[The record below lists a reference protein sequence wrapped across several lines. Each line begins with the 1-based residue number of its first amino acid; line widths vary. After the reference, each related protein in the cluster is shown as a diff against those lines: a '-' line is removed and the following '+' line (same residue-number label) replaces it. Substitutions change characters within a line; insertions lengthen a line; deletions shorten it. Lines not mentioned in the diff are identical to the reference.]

1 MSDGKIDIPSGT
13 VFRRKI
19 DIPSGTVF
27 SFHEKIDIP
36 SGTVF
41 RRKIDIP
48 TGTVFRRKIE
58 MFFHLYT
65 RSQLPVIQ
73 YITNMFS
80 FLKNGD
86 IHNTIRTLTGFTGL
100 SPADSDKIKYSLL
113 NHSTAMRRNVMEGLA
128 VFTNIRQLEAEIET
142 RDINSITSGRQ
153 PSVAASIA
161 AGRATLSTFTPGD
174 LHRDNAVL
182 VLIMAKELAFLN
194 RTIQMI
200 SLIASRYQ
208 QEQEDASWGCSDI
221 QAGDE
226 LGESMID
233 NDDDDDEYDN
243 GYDEEAMTPRCGLR
257 RAGSHDSPQNAT
269 HTSNKNQLVS
279 TFLVASGQLQ
289 QKFINLCKLAGT
301 NIVLVNAMTT
311 MDRPRSEANFEK
323 QRRAENL
330 VLSDIYLEF
339 EKYDA
344 EHRSPVVWAFLEL
357 RDISVSA
364 WRIMS
369 MLAFCNLIRLAEGTD
384 FTINSPEDAIFSQ
397 GRDYCMPRQ
406 EAATMDWSAAAAGA
420 ADADADA
427 DAEADADAVEQR
439 QTQML

>member
-1 MSDGKIDIPSGT
+1 
-13 VFRRKI
+13 
-19 DIPSGTVF
+19 
-27 SFHEKIDIP
+27 
-36 SGTVF
+36 
-41 RRKIDIP
+41 
-48 TGTVFRRKIE
+48 
-58 MFFHLYT
+58 
-65 RSQLPVIQ
+65 
-73 YITNMFS
+73 MFS

-100 SPADSDKIKYSLL
+100 SPADRDKIKYSLL
-113 NHSTAMRRNVMEGLA
+113 DHSTAMRRNVMEGLP

-161 AGRATLSTFTPGD
+161 ASSSSSTFTPNNI
-174 LHRDNAVL
+174 HRDNAAL
-182 VLIMAKELAFLN
+182 ALIMAKELAFLN

-200 SLIASRYQ
+200 SLIASRYHE
-208 QEQEDASWGCSDI
+208 EQEDASWGYSDI

-226 LGESMID
+226 LGGGSISDDD
-233 NDDDDDEYDN
+233 NDFNGNGNGN

-257 RAGSHDSPQNAT
+257 RAGSHDSPQNDT
-269 HTSNKNQLVS
+269 HTSNKNQLVN

-289 QKFINLCKLAGT
+289 QKFINLCQLAGT

-311 MDRPRSEANFEK
+311 MDRPRSDANFEK
-323 QRRAENL
+323 QLRAENL

-357 RDISVSA
+357 RDISVAA

-384 FTINSPEDAIFSQ
+384 FTINNPEDAIFSQ
-397 GRDYCMPRQ
+397 GRDYLLVPRQ
-406 EAATMDWSAAAAGA
+406 EAATMDWSAAAGGGA
-420 ADADADA
+420 AEA
-427 DAEADADAVEQR
+427 AEADAAEAIEDDTTASVVVGGGC
-439 QTQML
+439 